1 MAISNNP
8 FMKGVRGAI
17 GKQLVFREFGN
28 KTVISAY
35 PNMSGHKRT
44 AAQKKQNNKMRRAN
58 IECKLI
64 MADEQKRN
72 AAQLR
77 LNVTSNRLYHALMK
91 ELMKEMK

>member
-1 MAISNNP
+1 
-8 FMKGVRGAI
+8 
-17 GKQLVFREFGN
+17 
-28 KTVISAY
+28 
-35 PNMSGHKRT
+35 
-44 AAQKKQNNKMRRAN
+44 
-58 IECKLI
+58 